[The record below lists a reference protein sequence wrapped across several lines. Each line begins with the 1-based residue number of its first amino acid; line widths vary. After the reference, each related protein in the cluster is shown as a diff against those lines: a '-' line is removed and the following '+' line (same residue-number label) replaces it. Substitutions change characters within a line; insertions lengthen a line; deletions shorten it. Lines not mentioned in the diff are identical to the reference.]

1 MLYVFYNVFRILG
14 KSVKNSEWS
23 DSVEIKRDF
32 YLQKLIDR
40 NNNHLIKI
48 VTGIRRCGK
57 SYLLNH
63 LFKNYLLD
71 SGVDDSHIIMI
82 ALDDDENSDLLDSKK
97 LRQYINEKILDND
110 LYYLLLDEIQLVS
123 NFEGLLNGLLR
134 KENLDIY
141 VTGSNSKF
149 LSSDIITEFRGRGED
164 IKVYPLSYYEFMSV
178 YEGDKLDGWVEYI
191 TYGGLPLVVSMKT
204 DERKANYLKEQQNN
218 VYINDVIERN
228 NIKNDTELVTLVEII
243 SSSIGSLSNPKKLS
257 DTFKSVAGINIDPK
271 TISLYLKYLEE
282 AFLIE
287 KDSRY
292 DVKGKKY
299 MSTPYKFYFTDLG
312 LRNSFIN
319 FRQHEE
325 THIMENVIYLELK
338 RRGFSVD
345 VGVVELKER
354 KENEITY
361 KQLEVDFIA
370 NKGNNK
376 IYIQSAYA
384 MQADEKIDQEERLNP
399 QPGRAVIET
408 HNIIRSQEN
417 MEAPARTRVEATTTE
432 EIEESKALDR
442 EIVEFLSSEDAEDK
456 GLLSAKINEWQERAE
471 NMEIS
476 PQESSI
482 TLLMSKKKAWPG
494 FGKYPC
500 RAPNCRVSLGNPT
513 ARKKHEA
520 QHSLFCE
527 EGTLIT
533 DNILENITGKEIKWY
548 VRTDE
553 SEERTEMYCC
563 NLMRWICLQQSHR
576 KSDKC
581 SGLK

>member
-1 MLYVFYNVFRILG
+1 M
-14 KSVKNSEWS
+14 
-23 DSVEIKRDF
+23 EIKRDY
-32 YLQKLIDR
+32 YLNKLIEAKEDG
-40 NNNHLIKI
+40 LIKV

-57 SYLLNH
+57 SYLLNNLFYQH
-63 LFKNYLLD
+63 LLNT
-71 SGVDDSHIIMI
+71 GVKDDHIIKV
-82 ALDDDENSDLLDSKK
+82 ALDDTDNEELLNPKNLSK
-97 LRQYINEKILDND
+97 YIKDKIIDND
-110 LYYLLLDEIQLVS
+110 TYYVILDEIQLVE
-123 NFEGLLNGLLR
+123 NFEGVLNGLLR
-134 KENLDIY
+134 ILNIDIY

-204 DERKANYLKEQQNN
+204 DERKANYLKKQQNN

-287 KDSRY
+287 KASRY

-325 THIMENVIYLELK
+325 THIMENIIYLELK

-354 KENEITY
+354 KENEVTY

-376 IYIQSAYA
+376 IYIQSAYT
-384 MQADEKIDQEERLNP
+384 MPSEEKINQEERPLLKIGDNFKK
-399 QPGRAVIET
+399 
-408 HNIIRSQEN
+408 IIIVKDYIK
-417 MEAPARTRVEATTTE
+417 RTRNENGIITMS
-432 EIEESKALDR
+432 IFDFLLD
-442 EIVEFLSSEDAEDK
+442 A
-456 GLLSAKINEWQERAE
+456 N
-471 NMEIS
+471 
-476 PQESSI
+476 
-482 TLLMSKKKAWPG
+482 
-494 FGKYPC
+494 
-500 RAPNCRVSLGNPT
+500 SL
-513 ARKKHEA
+513 
-520 QHSLFCE
+520 
-527 EGTLIT
+527 
-533 DNILENITGKEIKWY
+533 DY
-548 VRTDE
+548 
-553 SEERTEMYCC
+553 
-563 NLMRWICLQQSHR
+563 
-576 KSDKC
+576 
-581 SGLK
+581 

>member
-1 MLYVFYNVFRILG
+1 M
-14 KSVKNSEWS
+14 
-23 DSVEIKRDF
+23 EIKRDY
-32 YLQKLIDR
+32 YLNKLIEAKEDG
-40 NNNHLIKI
+40 LIKV

-57 SYLLNH
+57 SYLLNNLFYQH
-63 LFKNYLLD
+63 LLNT
-71 SGVDDSHIIMI
+71 GVKDDHIIKV
-82 ALDDDENSDLLDSKK
+82 ALDDTDNEELLNPKNLSK
-97 LRQYINEKILDND
+97 YIKDKIIDND
-110 LYYLLLDEIQLVS
+110 TYYVILDEIQLVE
-123 NFEGLLNGLLR
+123 NFEGVLNGLLR
-134 KENLDIY
+134 ILNIDIY

-287 KDSRY
+287 KASRY

-325 THIMENVIYLELK
+325 THIMENIIYLELK

-354 KENEITY
+354 KENEVTY

-376 IYIQSAYA
+376 IYIQSAYT
-384 MQADEKIDQEERLNP
+384 MPSEEKINQEERPLLKIGDNFKK
-399 QPGRAVIET
+399 
-408 HNIIRSQEN
+408 IIIVKDYIK
-417 MEAPARTRVEATTTE
+417 RTRNENGIITMS
-432 EIEESKALDR
+432 IFDFLLD
-442 EIVEFLSSEDAEDK
+442 A
-456 GLLSAKINEWQERAE
+456 N
-471 NMEIS
+471 
-476 PQESSI
+476 
-482 TLLMSKKKAWPG
+482 
-494 FGKYPC
+494 
-500 RAPNCRVSLGNPT
+500 SL
-513 ARKKHEA
+513 
-520 QHSLFCE
+520 
-527 EGTLIT
+527 
-533 DNILENITGKEIKWY
+533 DY
-548 VRTDE
+548 
-553 SEERTEMYCC
+553 
-563 NLMRWICLQQSHR
+563 
-576 KSDKC
+576 
-581 SGLK
+581 